1 MLIVNTGWA
10 NNQVGRWLERVERT
24 PFAIWAA
31 TGGSPGVI
39 SRFRQTHVHMPFV
52 IENAIASRPP
62 ASVRTAPVD

>member
-1 MLIVNTGWA
+1 MLIANAGWV
-10 NNQVGRWLERVERT
+10 NNQVGCWVHRVERT

-52 IENAIASRPP
+52 IKNAIASRAL
-62 ASVRTAPVD
+62 ASVRTESVD